1 MKRGFNNQFKTHTMK
16 KSFDFIFSTRL
27 MGVLILFFAFA
38 MAVAT
43 FVENDY
49 GTQTSKALIY
59 NAWWFEAIMA
69 LLVINFIGNIF
80 RYRLFRKEKWPVFLF
95 HIAFV
100 VILLGAFISR
110 YFGFEGVMPIR
121 EGSSSDTILSDI
133 TYIQATVNDGK
144 EEKTYEKEVLFSKL
158 QNNHV
163 EFGRHF
169 KKVPFTISCK
179 QYIPNAKV
187 VFKTSDKGK
196 EHLHIVFTSE
206 EGRQDVYIADQEII
220 QVGTHFVSLNNPMD
234 GILNFIKKDG
244 VLYFQP
250 IENGAFMVMQT
261 QAVTNVYKDSLQPAE
276 FLKLYTFPTSQFV
289 IPENLVKGEKIVES
303 ALKNEKGNYPLDQLV
318 LEVTSGN
325 ESKVVN
331 VKGTKNE
338 ISESSKISLNG
349 LNFIINYGSKTIKTP
364 FSIHLKDFQIE
375 RYPGSRSPSS
385 FASEVK
391 VMDKDKSFD
400 YRIFMNHVL
409 DYKGYRF
416 FQSSYQ
422 PDEMGT
428 ILSVNHDY
436 WGTLITYIGYFL
448 MGLGMFFTLFWK
460 GSRFLDLVGKLKK
473 LDKKVGIIVLFLSF
487 SVFASAQSS
496 TSDSTNQSKDP
507 SEHYHT
513 RAVQKYIVSKEHA
526 DKFGRLLV
534 QGQGRIKPINTYAL
548 EAMRKVYKKD
558 TFEGLTA
565 EQVILSAQIDPYY
578 WGEQYLIHVKQNAL
592 GSKMSSDLDV
602 KDGNTAAANFFKT
615 GDYYFSQLIQEV
627 SMKKNSDRNATDKEV
642 VNLDERVNVFISIL
656 NGDLLRIYPK
666 KGDKDNKWFAGN
678 DNTAFVAQDTMIL
691 KMHQMY
697 LQSLVQAIETNDYSE
712 ADKFLGYI
720 QDYQN
725 EFGAEIIPAT
735 KKVELEIQY
744 NKWEI
749 FKKLMMY
756 YMMLGFAF
764 LLFAFIDLFG
774 KKNRII
780 KVLIFLSTVL
790 AVVGLIVHGLGL
802 WVRSYVSE
810 HAPWSDGYEAVLFM
824 AFVIV
829 LIGLIFSF
837 KRSKFILA
845 VSIVFAALLLG
856 IAHGSTMNPEITNL
870 VPVLKSYWLK
880 IHVAVITASYMF
892 LGLGSFLSFLVLF
905 FYILRNKR
913 NENKLNKTIDELTY
927 INEITLIV
935 GLFAL
940 SIGTFLGGVWANES
954 WGRYWSWDPK
964 EVWSLISMMVYLFV
978 LHMRLIPGL
987 RGKFTFN
994 IFSLFSISTLI
1005 MTFFGVNF
1013 YLSGMHSYAS
1023 GDPVPV
1029 PLWVYLASLFL
1040 ILFAI
1045 LSYFRYRQFEINK

>member
-1 MKRGFNNQFKTHTMK
+1 MK

-80 RYRLFRKEKWPVFLF
+80 RYRLFRKEKWPVLLF
-95 HIAFV
+95 HIAFI

-133 TYIQATVNDGK
+133 TYIQATVDNGK
-144 EEKTYEKEVLFSKL
+144 EKKDYEKEVLFSKL

-163 EFGRHF
+163 KIRRHF
-169 KKVPFTISCK
+169 KEVPFSIECK
-179 QYIPNAKV
+179 QYTPNAKE

-206 EGRQDVYIADQEII
+206 EGRRDVYIADKEII
-220 QVGTHFVSLNNPMD
+220 QVGNHFVSLNNPMD
-234 GILNFIKKDG
+234 GILNFVKKDG

-261 QAVTNVYKDSLQPAE
+261 QAITNVYKDSLQPAE

-289 IPENLVKGEKIVES
+289 IPENLVKGEKKIEP
-303 ALKNEKGNYPLDQLV
+303 ALKNEKGNYPFDQLV
-318 LEVTSGN
+318 LKVTSGT
-325 ESKVVN
+325 ETKEIN
-331 VKGTKNE
+331 VKGAKNE

-349 LNFIINYGSKTIKTP
+349 LNFNINYGSKAIKTP
-364 FSIHLKDFQIE
+364 FSIQLKDFQIE
-375 RYPGSRSPSS
+375 RYPGSSSPSS

-460 GSRFLDLVGKLKK
+460 GSRFQDLVGKLNK
-473 LDKKVGIIVLFLSF
+473 LDKKVGMIVLFLSF
-487 SVFASAQSS
+487 SIFASAQSS

-656 NGDLLRIYPK
+656 NGDLLKIYPK

-725 EFGAEIIPAT
+725 EFGADIIPAA
-735 KKVELEIQY
+735 KKVDLEIQY

-756 YMMLGFAF
+756 YMLVGFAF

-774 KKNRII
+774 RKNMII

-892 LGLGSFLSFLVLF
+892 LGLGSFLSLLVLL
-905 FYILRNKR
+905 FYILRNKS
-913 NENKLNKTIDELTY
+913 NANKLNKTIDELTY
-927 INEITLIV
+927 INEISLIV

-994 IFSLFSISTLI
+994 IVSLFAISTLI

-1040 ILFAI
+1040 ILFAVF
-1045 LSYFRYRQFEINK
+1045 SYLRYKQFEKNN